1 MNLKRAID
9 VLRSLRPRLVARGIR
24 HAAIFGSVSRGSAGK
39 GSDIDIL
46 VTPVRHRRLDLI
58 DFGGVQTLLE
68 EGYGGLSVD
77 IAVAPVGEAALKDAI
92 EKDRVDVF

>member
-1 MNLKRAID
+1 MNIDRAVV

-46 VTPVRHRRLDLI
+46 VTPARHRRLDLI

-77 IAVAPVGEAALKDAI
+77 VAVAPVGKAALRDASD
-92 EKDRVDVF
+92 EDRVDVF